1 MMGGDITVT
10 SAVGQ
15 GSTFSIQLPGDV
27 VDPKAPGALP
37 AEPHAEALPEGS
49 VTLLVIDDD
58 PTVRELLQRALSKEG
73 WQVASASG
81 GEEGLRLAKA
91 LHPVAI
97 ALDVLM
103 PGMDGWSVLTALK
116 ADPALADIPVI
127 MFTFVD
133 DKNLG
138 YALGAVDY
146 LIKPVDRDRLITLLA
161 KYRRVTPSHRVL
173 IVEDDGVTRELLC
186 RLLENEGW
194 TVSAAENGRVALERL
209 ATEQPELILLDL
221 MMPEMDGFEFI
232 VELHKHDTWQRLP
245 IVVVTAKDLTPEE
258 RLYLNGN
265 VQRILQKGTYS
276 RDALLRVVRD
286 LVAASMGQH
295 E

>member
-1 MMGGDITVT
+1 M
-10 SAVGQ
+10 
-15 GSTFSIQLPGDV
+15 
-27 VDPKAPGALP
+27 
-37 AEPHAEALPEGS
+37 
-49 VTLLVIDDD
+49 TLLVIDDD
-58 PTVRELLQRALSKEG
+58 PAVRELLQRALSKEG

-81 GEEGLRLAKA
+81 GEEGLQLAKA

-173 IVEDDGVTRELLC
+173 IVEDDEVTRELLC

-209 ATEQPELILLDL
+209 ATDQPELILLDL